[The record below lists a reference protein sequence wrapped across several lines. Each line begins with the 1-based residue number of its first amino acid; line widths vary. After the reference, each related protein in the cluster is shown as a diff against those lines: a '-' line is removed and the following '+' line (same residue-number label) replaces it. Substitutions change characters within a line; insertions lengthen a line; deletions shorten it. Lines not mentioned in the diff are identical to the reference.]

1 VEISSIIGNRSE
13 DGGYYAKSLL
23 ENKWSNTKFDRKKF
37 HQNQRWNS
45 ISSTTK
51 IYLEMLVSLEN
62 HVPERSPK
70 DIKRQL
76 SLMEL
81 ISFGQSFRVGIE
93 KDNPGKLITTGIFC
107 F

>member
-1 VEISSIIGNRSE
+1 
-13 DGGYYAKSLL
+13 
-23 ENKWSNTKFDRKKF
+23 
-37 HQNQRWNS
+37 
-45 ISSTTK
+45 
-51 IYLEMLVSLEN
+51 MLVSLEN